1 MTTRTANDQSNGS
14 GDPGAPGEWF
24 LLESPLMEYREAWEL
39 QCGLVDAKRE
49 GLMDRDVLMV
59 LEHPPV
65 FTLGRRGSKE
75 HLRVKETFLRS
86 KGISLFHVERGG
98 DVTYHGPGQIVCYPI
113 VNMRRSRWR
122 VLDFVEALEEV
133 MIRTAGDWG
142 IKAVRRSINR
152 GVWVGD
158 RKLGSIGIA
167 VRGGVSFHGLAL
179 NVNNSLEP
187 FTWIDPCGLE
197 GVLMVS
203 MEALLGKKLPM
214 KTVRQA
220 LITHAQDLFRA
231 TFQRIRLKEIRDQLA
246 LIRENSGKELPH
258 E

>member
-1 MTTRTANDQSNGS
+1 MTARPAKKQGTGK
-14 GDPGAPGEWF
+14 GDPVSTGEWF

-39 QCGLVDAKRE
+39 QCRLVDAKRE
-49 GLMDRDVLMV
+49 GFMDRDILMV
-59 LEHPPV
+59 LEHPAV
-65 FTLGRRGSKE
+65 LTLGRRGNRE
-75 HLRVKETFLRS
+75 HLLVEETFLRS

-133 MIRTAGDWG
+133 MIRTAADWD
-142 IKAVRRSINR
+142 IKAARRNINR

-158 RKLGSIGIA
+158 RKLGSVGIA

-203 MEALLGKKLPM
+203 MEALLGRKIPM
-214 KTVRQA
+214 KATRQA
-220 LITHAQDLFRA
+220 VIGHMRDLFHAR
-231 TFQRIRLKEIRDQLA
+231 FQRIRLEEIMDQLV
-246 LIRENSGKELPH
+246 LIQKDRGKELSY